1 MFSCITKHLVLCLQ
15 QQVMKSQDMNTLT
28 KAEEQV
34 MQILWD
40 EKEGFVKDL
49 LQKFPEPKPAYN
61 TVSTIIRILE
71 KKGFV
76 DHRSFGKSHQY
87 YPLVSREQYRNERFS
102 GLMKDYFNN
111 SMKQVLSHF
120 GHSGSLS
127 MKEADEIIKI
137 MEELKQKQE
146 SDE

>member
-1 MFSCITKHLVLCLQ
+1 
-15 QQVMKSQDMNTLT
+15 MNTLT

-40 EKEGFVKDL
+40 AKEGFVKEL
-49 LQKFPEPKPAYN
+49 LQHFPDPKPAYN

-87 YPLVSREQYRNERFS
+87 YPLMSREQYRNERLS
-102 GLMKDYFNN
+102 SLMKDYFND

-120 GHSGSLS
+120 GNSGSVN
-127 MKEADEIIKI
+127 MKEADEIIRL
-137 MEELKQKQE
+137 MEEIKQKAVK
-146 SDE
+146 DE

>member
-1 MFSCITKHLVLCLQ
+1 MT
-15 QQVMKSQDMNTLT
+15 TLT
-28 KAEEQV
+28 KAEEQI

-49 LQKFPEPKPAYN
+49 LQHFPEPKPAYN

-87 YPLVSREQYRNERFS
+87 YPLMSREKYRNDRFS
-102 GLMKDYFNN
+102 SHMKDYFNN
-111 SMKQVLSHF
+111 SMQQVLSHF
-120 GHSGSLS
+120 GKSGSLN
-127 MKEADEIIKI
+127 MKEADEIIKM
-137 MEELKQKQE
+137 MEEIKQKAGT
-146 SDE
+146 DE

>member
-1 MFSCITKHLVLCLQ
+1 M
-15 QQVMKSQDMNTLT
+15 MNILT

-34 MQILWD
+34 MQILWV
-40 EKEGFVKDL
+40 EKKGFVKDM

-76 DHRSFGKSHQY
+76 DHHSFGKSHQY

-102 GLMKDYFNN
+102 SLMNNYFNN

-120 GHSGSLS
+120 GKNGSMD
-127 MKEADEIIKI
+127 MKEADEIIT
-137 MEELKQKQE
+137 MMQELKNKIDTHE
-146 SDE
+146 

>member
-1 MFSCITKHLVLCLQ
+1 MF
-15 QQVMKSQDMNTLT
+15 VMSLDQKTRIMTILT

-34 MQILWD
+34 MQILWN
-40 EKEGFVKDL
+40 EQEGFVKDL

-87 YPLVSREQYRNERFS
+87 YPLISREQYRNERFS
-102 GLMKDYFNN
+102 SLMKDYFNN
-111 SMKQVLSHF
+111 SMQQVLSHF
-120 GHSGSLS
+120 GKSGSLN
-127 MKEADEIIKI
+127 MKEAEEIIKM
-137 MEELKQKQE
+137 MEEIKQK
-146 SDE
+146 DGKNA

>member
-1 MFSCITKHLVLCLQ
+1 
-15 QQVMKSQDMNTLT
+15 MNTLT
-28 KAEEQV
+28 KAEEQI
-34 MQILWD
+34 MQIIWD

-49 LQKFPEPKPAYN
+49 LQQFPEPRPAYN

-87 YPLVSREQYRNERFS
+87 YPLLSREQYRNERFS

-120 GHSGSLS
+120 GSSGSLS
-127 MKEADEIIKI
+127 MNEADEIIKI
-137 MEELKQKQE
+137 MEELKKNQASNE
-146 SDE
+146 

>member
-1 MFSCITKHLVLCLQ
+1 
-15 QQVMKSQDMNTLT
+15 MNTLT
-28 KAEEQV
+28 KAEEQI

-49 LQKFPEPKPAYN
+49 LKQFPEPRPAYN

-76 DHRSFGKSHQY
+76 GHRSFGKSHQY
-87 YPLVSREQYRNERFS
+87 YPLVSREKYRNERFS

-111 SMKQVLSHF
+111 SMKQVLSQF
-120 GHSGSLS
+120 GSSGSLS
-127 MKEADEIIKI
+127 IKEADEIIK
-137 MEELKQKQE
+137 MMTDLKQKNE
-146 SDE
+146 ENG

>member
-1 MFSCITKHLVLCLQ
+1 MT
-15 QQVMKSQDMNTLT
+15 TLT

-40 EKEGFVKDL
+40 EQEGFVKDL
-49 LQKFPEPKPAYN
+49 LQHFPEPKPAYN

-76 DHRSFGKSHQY
+76 DHHSFGKSHRY

-102 GLMKDYFNN
+102 NIMKDYFNN

-120 GHSGSLS
+120 GKSGSMN
-127 MKEADEIIKI
+127 MKEADEIIQL
-137 MEELKQKQE
+137 MEEIKRKADHNE
-146 SDE
+146 

>member
-1 MFSCITKHLVLCLQ
+1 MFEVSPDLKYHFMT
-15 QQVMKSQDMNTLT
+15 TLT

-40 EKEGFVKDL
+40 QEEGFVKDL
-49 LQKFPEPKPAYN
+49 LQKFPEPRPAYN

-76 DHRSFGKSHQY
+76 GHRNFGKSHQY

-102 GLMKDYFNN
+102 SLMKDYFNN

-120 GHSGSLS
+120 TRSGSMDLQ
-127 MKEADEIIKI
+127 EADEIIRL
-137 MEELKQKQE
+137 MEEIKHNA
-146 SDE
+146 DRND

>member
-1 MFSCITKHLVLCLQ
+1 MT
-15 QQVMKSQDMNTLT
+15 TLT
-28 KAEEQV
+28 KAEEQI

-49 LQKFPEPKPAYN
+49 LIRFPEPRPAYN

-87 YPLVSREQYRNERFS
+87 FPVISREQYRNERFS
-102 GLMKDYFNN
+102 YLMKDYFNN
-111 SMKQVLSHF
+111 SMQQVLSHF
-120 GHSGSLS
+120 GKNSSLN
-127 MKEADEIIKI
+127 MKEADEIIKL
-137 MEELKQKQE
+137 MEEIKLKAGSNE
-146 SDE
+146 

>member
-1 MFSCITKHLVLCLQ
+1 M
-15 QQVMKSQDMNTLT
+15 MNTLT

-34 MQILWD
+34 MKILWN
-40 EKEGFVKDL
+40 EKEGFVKEL
-49 LQKFPEPKPAYN
+49 LEHFPEPKPAYN

-87 YPLVSREQYRNERFS
+87 YPLISRDHYRNERFS
-102 GLMKDYFNN
+102 SLMKDYFNN

-120 GHSGSLS
+120 GKSGSLN
-127 MKEADEIIKI
+127 MKEADEIIQI
-137 MEELKQKQE
+137 MEELKQN
-146 SDE
+146 SGNDE

>member
-1 MFSCITKHLVLCLQ
+1 
-15 QQVMKSQDMNTLT
+15 MNTLT
-28 KAEEQV
+28 KAEEQI

-49 LQKFPEPKPAYN
+49 LQKFPDPRPAYN

-76 DHRSFGKSHQY
+76 AHRSFGKSHQY
-87 YPLVSREQYRNERFS
+87 YPLVSREKYRNERFS

-120 GHSGSLS
+120 GSNGSLS
-127 MKEADEIIKI
+127 MKEADEIIHM
-137 MEELKQKQE
+137 MEELKQKNGTYE
-146 SDE
+146 

>member
-1 MFSCITKHLVLCLQ
+1 MKKHT
-15 QQVMKSQDMNTLT
+15 MNALT

-40 EKEGFVKDL
+40 EKEGFVKEL
-49 LQKFPEPKPAYN
+49 LQRFPEPRPAYN

-87 YPLVSREQYRNERFS
+87 FPLVSREQYRSERFS
-102 GLMKDYFNN
+102 YLMKDYFNN

-120 GHSGSLS
+120 GNSGSLNL
-127 MKEADEIIKI
+127 KEADEIIQL
-137 MEELKQKQE
+137 MEEIKKKGGK
-146 SDE
+146 DE

>member
-1 MFSCITKHLVLCLQ
+1 MFVPRH
-15 QQVMKSQDMNTLT
+15 MKKNLMSTLT

-40 EKEGFVKDL
+40 EKEGFVKEL
-49 LQKFPEPKPAYN
+49 LQKFPEPRPAYN

-76 DHRSFGKSHQY
+76 DHKSFGKSHQY

-102 GLMKDYFNN
+102 YLMKDYFNN

-120 GHSGSLS
+120 GNSGSLNL
-127 MKEADEIIKI
+127 KEADEIIQM
-137 MEELKQKQE
+137 MEEIKKRGGQ
-146 SDE
+146 DE